1 MASPISGCPDL
12 EKGHP
17 HSQPSIAASEAT
29 VKQDQQVGT
38 TTSTP
43 SSTSNWWQWLKE
55 KKTPDK
61 TREPRHR
68 KLNCKERSYRS
79 VATFLD
85 SDENFM
91 IYRRFGYLHSRML
104 LRLQDRL
111 RALEFKLDRCDNED
125 AAHETEKWLLMSRDK
140 DEAACRTLMKEVPDI
155 PTRTQILDEIEVF
168 LGKYDDWVLKAQ
180 QMVSLNRPAERDYQS
195 VESHM
200 FSTKPLVDEEYRFI
214 YQKEDLI
221 TLRDG
226 REMALLDSLT
236 ERLLRTFHCPLLQKI
251 FCTKRELEKTDDP
264 DVYYYSKSRKDCF
277 NTIIL
282 CMVLISLLVLPIF
295 VLYSLLNDDPNGR
308 SYTVSIGVLLVFVL
322 VFSAA
327 LSLFTKARRHEIFA
341 AAAGY
346 AAVLVVFFGNIS

>member
-1 MASPISGCPDL
+1 MSDTPNSRPSTPIPEDRSGRADSANPQISSSKFNVGDQAWFNPNKRRNSECD
-12 EKGHP
+12 
-17 HSQPSIAASEAT
+17 IAAVRNESGGFSYQINCN
-29 VKQDQQVGT
+29 VD
-38 TTSTP
+38 
-43 SSTSNWWQWLKE
+43 
-55 KKTPDK
+55 
-61 TREPRHR
+61 
-68 KLNCKERSYRS
+68 CKERSYRS

-104 LRLQDRL
+104 LRLQDKL
-111 RALEFKLDRCDNED
+111 RALESRLDRYDSED
-125 AAHETEKWLLMSRDK
+125 AADEEEKRLLMSKDRD
-140 DEAACRTLMKEVPDI
+140 EVACRKQAEEVPNV
-155 PTRTQILDEIEVF
+155 PTRTQILDEIEKQNAH
-168 LGKYDDWVLKAQ
+168 GDADDWVLKAQ
-180 QMVSLNRPAERDYQS
+180 QMISLNRPADRDYRS

-226 REMALLDSLT
+226 REMAVLDSLT
-236 ERLLRTFHCPLLQKI
+236 ERLLRTFHCSLLQ
-251 FCTKRELEKTDDP
+251 RELEKTDDP
-264 DVYYYSKSRKDCF
+264 DVHYYSKTRKDCF
-277 NTIIL
+277 NTAIL
-282 CMVLISLLVLPIF
+282 CLVLISLLVLPIL
-295 VLYSLLNDDPNGR
+295 VLYKVLNDHPTEK

-322 VFSAA
+322 VFSAV